1 MVQYNT
7 DLTSSATWTAA
18 DGLQYTYVGM
28 LVCVAWDSE
37 VNNGVYRLKYDDYSN
52 PDNWTKESS
61 IINEFTINGL
71 NPRGFYNDAAD
82 PADIYMRGDLVTVGT
97 TMYFCLQDNTQNV
110 KPSETT
116 DWELSFQPFTLIGAE
131 GKNGNTPY
139 IGENSNWWIAGVDT
153 GKPAIGTPGSIS

>member
-1 MVQYNT
+1 MARVAGTFPYSANLELLKKAPLDAKALVQYKT
-7 DLTSSATWTAA
+7 DLTSAATWTAA

-52 PDNWTKESS
+52 IENWTKESS

-97 TMYFCLQDNTQNV
+97 TMYF
-110 KPSETT
+110 
-116 DWELSFQPFTLIGAE
+116 
-131 GKNGNTPY
+131 
-139 IGENSNWWIAGVDT
+139 
-153 GKPAIGTPGSIS
+153 